1 MKKVLS
7 LVLALVLTLSLA
19 ACSNSDTADNTEN
32 TDPNQTVTD
41 NTTTDDNWPEG
52 ETISLVVA
60 YTAGGGTD
68 RSSRLLQPFLKKY
81 LGCNVIIENVNGG
94 GTEVATT
101 SVANKPSD
109 GNTILVT
116 NYPDLN
122 WTLAFQDPKGYDEN
136 TMEILMVSM
145 IDPRIIIT
153 QKDSEWDTFTDFIE
167 SCKENPGK
175 YAVAVGQNSGVHAL
189 ALYLRDRLGIDYKV
203 VPYDGG
209 GQAGAAVI
217 GNQVDL
223 AFGDAFSRMDI
234 RDSVKCIGVFGS
246 EKNDIWSE
254 GEPLD
259 QQLEPYGVTVPTLN
273 RYESYCVKSDLKDI
287 NPTRYEK
294 LLQAFIDASQDPEYL
309 EVVKQ
314 NNMESI
320 AVYQTKDQIGD
331 ALDGQM
337 EFLKDTIG
345 PLLNAQ

>member
-1 MKKVLS
+1 MKKLLS
-7 LVLALVLTLSLA
+7 LALALVLTLSLT
-19 ACSNSDTADNTEN
+19 ACSSSGGSNSPDSDQ
-32 TDPNQTVTD
+32 PN
-41 NTTTDDNWPEG
+41 TTDDNWPKG

-68 RSSRLLQPFLKKY
+68 RSCRLFQPFLKKY

-101 SVANKPSD
+101 TVANKPSD

-122 WTLAFQDPKGYDEN
+122 WTLVFQDPKGYDET

-153 QKDSEWDTFTDFIE
+153 QKDSEWDTFADFIE

-189 ALYLRDRLGIDYKV
+189 ALYLRDQLSIDYKI

-234 RDSVKCIGVFGS
+234 KDSVKCIGVFGS
-246 EKNDIWSE
+246 EKNDIWPE

-259 QQLEPYGVTVPTLN
+259 QQLEPYGITVPTLN
-273 RYESYCVKSDLKDI
+273 RYESYCVKSDLKEI
-287 NPTRYEK
+287 NPSRYEK

-309 EVVKQ
+309 DVLKQ

-320 AVYQTKDQIGD
+320 AVYQTKEQIGD
-331 ALDGQM
+331 VLDGQSK
-337 EFLKDTIG
+337 FLKEYIA
-345 PLLNAQ
+345 PLMNAQ